1 MSTRARDASGAS
13 RDEAAMGAVARQS
26 AAKMGADR
34 RVDVLAGEVREGRE
48 RDARART
55 SRAR

>member
-1 MSTRARDASGAS
+1 
-13 RDEAAMGAVARQS
+13 MGAVARQS

>member
-1 MSTRARDASGAS
+1 
-13 RDEAAMGAVARQS
+13 MGAVARQS

-48 RDARART
+48 RDATRARE
-55 SRAR
+55 RVARDDDGR